1 MNADKRGCLER
12 YSVLYAESVEREIQ
26 TPKEKSGATTLD
38 ELAASQ
44 GVHPVME
51 FDSLLGH
58 PSAED
63 ESIEEFSAMLREWR
77 RECGTPVRQ
86 R

>member
-1 MNADKRGCLER
+1 MRKADPHTACC
-12 YSVLYAESVEREIQ
+12 YAESVERESIQ
-26 TPKEKSGATTLD
+26 TPNEKSAATALD

-44 GVHPVME
+44 GVHPVTE
-51 FDSLLGH
+51 FDSWLGH
-58 PSAED
+58 PSVED